1 MARYAQWID
10 HQEQPILFLDCANAE
25 EADVLAGL
33 DEVERELLAIREGQ
47 KALLLMDM
55 SNVQPSMAL
64 TTRGDELIK
73 ACEQAGIPELPTA
86 MVGPAG
92 WQKTMMKM
100 YSSFRK
106 SKNLHV
112 ADDLGEAK
120 EWLVTHTT

>member
-10 HQEQPILFLDCANAE
+10 HHEQPILFLDCANAE
-25 EADVLAGL
+25 EAEVLTGL
-33 DEVERELLAIREGQ
+33 DEVESELLTIREGQ
-47 KALLLMDM
+47 KALLLLDM

-64 TTRGDELIK
+64 TTRGDELIN
-73 ACEQAGIPELPTA
+73 ACGQAGIPEVPTA

-112 ADDLGEAK
+112 ADNLEEAK
-120 EWLVTHTT
+120 EWLVTYKT

>member
-1 MARYAQWID
+1 MARDAQWID
-10 HQEQPILFLDCANAE
+10 HQGQPILFLDCANDE

-33 DEVERELLAIREGQ
+33 DDVERELLTIRKGQ
-47 KALLLMDM
+47 KALLLLDM
-55 SNVQPSMAL
+55 SNIRPSMAL
-64 TTRGDELIK
+64 TARGDRLIE

-86 MVGPAG
+86 MVGPEG

-112 ADDLGEAK
+112 ADDLEEAK
-120 EWLVTHTT
+120 EWLVTYAT